1 MVFEYPAVLE
11 PDDNDTVMVW
21 FPDMPGAVTFG
32 EDHDEALAYGV
43 GALITVISARMDS
56 GKDIPAPSKPD
67 PGQPTVAL
75 PSLVASKVLLY
86 KTMREEGISKAELAR
101 LLGKAPNHVQRLLD
115 VLHKS
120 HHEQLDEAMAVLGR
134 RLVVSAEPL
143 PDLRRTA

>member
-1 MVFEYPAVLE
+1 MFEYPAVLE

-32 EDHDEALAYGV
+32 DDDDEARAYGV
-43 GALITVISARMDS
+43 GALITVTSARMDS
-56 GKDIPAPSKPD
+56 GKDIPEPSQPVT
-67 PGQPTVAL
+67 GQPTVTL

-86 KTMREEGISKAELAR
+86 KTMREEGISKAKLAR

-134 RLVVSAEPL
+134 RLVVSAEPA
-143 PDLRRTA
+143 PVMRRTA